1 MTWYD
6 WLILILPV
14 CFVMYMGFYTRRYVR
29 GVSDFLSAGRLCGR
43 YVISMGDVAN
53 SLSIIGLVGYIE
65 MRYKTGFSVGFWS
78 SIIAPLWIVLGL
90 TGYISYRFRET
101 RAMSLGQFLEMRY
114 SRRFR
119 IAAAGLRSLAEM
131 LANMIMPAIAARF
144 FIQMLDLPQT
154 YHVLGIE
161 LSTYVSL
168 MVLFLTLAIS
178 LICFG
183 GTLAL
188 IITDTIQGMILYPA
202 LACFVV
208 FLFWKFSVGGEIMPV
223 MADRVA
229 GESFINPYDISKL
242 RDFNLFTVVIVAVYG
257 TVMNRANWIGAG
269 YSSAAK
275 SPQEQKMAGLLGTWR
290 NAIINVFY
298 VLIAAALIA
307 FLNHRN
313 FASEANAV
321 RKDLATRVANDV
333 FKNDAHSREVVKAAV
348 ETVPP
353 QIHEIGVDPPLSQAD
368 NLDTAFLDVIHAALK
383 DDARVRKTAELDAA
397 GVTGEDREKALIDA
411 EGKANDAFQQCRTLY
426 NQQNLSV
433 TMRALL
439 PPGLFGLFAL
449 LLFLA
454 MLSTD
459 DTRIYS
465 AALTI
470 AQDVV
475 LPLKKKP
482 FTPRGHL
489 WMIRIVSI
497 GIGVFFLAGSY
508 WMKQMDYYNMF
519 VVLVCAMWEGGAG
532 AIMTFGLYTRV
543 GTTAGAWT
551 ALVTSVSLSISYVF
565 VQLKWAETVYPAI
578 AKAGLVESFD
588 RALRWLSSPFEPY
601 IHWEMDAVKCPV
613 NAIEFNFFLSVLCAL
628 LYLGISKLTC
638 KKPFNMER
646 MLHRG
651 KYAIE
656 GGAVRQMEGAAA
668 QQMEGGVARQM
679 EGAAAQQMEGGA
691 ARQMEGAAAQQMK
704 NDSSFPPKADPSFV
718 GKADTRHFRQRRTLH
733 LSAKP
738 TPVIPPTAA
747 RHSDEGGPSFRRFAS
762 RIVGITPEYTRGD
775 KAIAWGVFLWSFVYG
790 FCLAFVGVVIW
801 NVIHPWPIRWW
812 CWYFII
818 QFFIVPC
825 AMACVTTVWFGV
837 GGFIGLRQLF
847 RDLAARKETNDL
859 DDGRVEG
866 HVSLADKQALE
877 AVDHEADDRKEE

>member
-78 SIIAPLWIVLGL
+78 SVLAPLWIVLGL
-90 TGYISYRFRET
+90 TGYIAYRFRET

-119 IAAAGLRSLAEM
+119 IVAAGLRSLAEM

-154 YHVLGIE
+154 YHVLGLE

-168 MVLFLTLAIS
+168 MILFLTLAIS

-188 IITDTIQGMILYPA
+188 VITDTIQGMILYPA
-202 LACFVV
+202 IACFVV

-229 GESFINPYDISKL
+229 GESFINPYDIDNL
-242 RDFNLFTVVIVAVYG
+242 RDFNLFTVVIVAVYA

-275 SPQEQKMAGLLGTWR
+275 SPQEQKMAGLLGNWR

-307 FLNHRN
+307 FLNHKD
-313 FASEANAV
+313 FASEANDV
-321 RKDLATRVANDV
+321 RKDLAVRVADAV
-333 FKNDAHSREVVKAAV
+333 FKNTSDDPSNADPHLREVVKSAV
-348 ETVPP
+348 ADVPA
-353 QIHEIGVDPPLSQAD
+353 QVHEIGVDPPLSQD
-368 NLDTAFLDVIHAALK
+368 RNLDTAFLDVIHGALK
-383 DDARVRKTAELDAA
+383 DDARERKTAELDAA
-397 GVTGEDREKALIDA
+397 GVVGEAREKALIDA

-426 NQQNLSV
+426 YQQNLSV

-465 AALTI
+465 AALTL

-497 GIGVFFLAGSY
+497 CIGVFFLAGSY

-551 ALVTSVSLSISYVF
+551 ALVTSVSLSVSYVF

-601 IHWEMDAVKCPV
+601 IHWQMDAVKCPV
-613 NAIEFNFFLSVLCAL
+613 NAIEFNFFLSVLCVI
-628 LYLGISKLTC
+628 LYLGVSRLTC
-638 KKPFNMER
+638 RKPFNLDR

-651 KYAIE
+651 KYGLGEKREIK
-656 GGAVRQMEGAAA
+656 Q
-668 QQMEGGVARQM
+668 
-679 EGAAAQQMEGGA
+679 
-691 ARQMEGAAAQQMK
+691 K
-704 NDSSFPPKADPSFV
+704 W
-718 GKADTRHFRQRRTLH
+718 TLRTVFSNL
-733 LSAKP
+733 
-738 TPVIPPTAA
+738 I
-747 RHSDEGGPSFRRFAS
+747 
-762 RIVGITPEYTRGD
+762 GITPEYTRGD
-775 KAIAWGVFLWSFVYG
+775 KAIAWGVFLYSFVYG
-790 FCLAFVGVVIW
+790 FGLAFAGVVVW
-801 NVIHPWPIRWW
+801 NVIHPWPIEWW
-812 CWYFII
+812 CWYFVI
-818 QFFIVPC
+818 QFFVIPC
-825 AMACVTTVWFGV
+825 ILACFTTVWFGV
-837 GGFIGLRQLF
+837 GGFFGLRQLF
-847 RDLAARKETNDL
+847 RDLAARKDTNDL

-866 HVSLADKQALE
+866 NMSLADKAALE
-877 AVDHEADDRKEE
+877 KVDEKPDPSSGEPG

>member
-78 SIIAPLWIVLGL
+78 SVLAPLWIVLGL
-90 TGYISYRFRET
+90 TGYIAYRFRET

-119 IAAAGLRSLAEM
+119 IVAAGLRSLAEM

-154 YHVLGIE
+154 YHVLGLE

-168 MVLFLTLAIS
+168 MILFLTLAIS

-188 IITDTIQGMILYPA
+188 VITDTIQGMILYPA
-202 LACFVV
+202 IACFVV

-275 SPQEQKMAGLLGTWR
+275 SPQEQKMAGLLGNWR

-307 FLNHRN
+307 FLNHKN
-313 FASEANAV
+313 FASEANDV
-321 RKDLATRVANDV
+321 RKDLAVRVADAV
-333 FKNDAHSREVVKAAV
+333 FKNTSDDPSNADPHLREVVKAAV
-348 ETVPP
+348 ADVPA
-353 QIHEIGVDPPLSQAD
+353 QVHEIGVDPPLSQD
-368 NLDTAFLDVIHAALK
+368 RNLDTAFLDVIHGALK
-383 DDARVRKTAELDAA
+383 DDARDRKTAELDAA
-397 GVTGEDREKALIDA
+397 GVVGEAREKALIDA
-411 EGKANDAFQQCRTLY
+411 EGKANDAFQRCRTLY
-426 NQQNLSV
+426 YQQNLSV

-465 AALTI
+465 AALTL

-475 LPLKKKP
+475 LPLRKKP

-497 GIGVFFLAGSY
+497 CIGVFFLAGSY

-532 AIMTFGLYTRV
+532 AVMTFGLYTRV

-551 ALVTSVSLSISYVF
+551 ALVTSVSLSVSYVF

-601 IHWEMDAVKCPV
+601 IHWQMDAVKCPV
-613 NAIEFNFFLSVLCAL
+613 NAIEFNFFLSVLCVI
-628 LYLGISKLTC
+628 LYLGVSRLTC
-638 KKPFNMER
+638 RKPFNLDR

-651 KYAIE
+651 KYGLGEKREIK
-656 GGAVRQMEGAAA
+656 Q
-668 QQMEGGVARQM
+668 
-679 EGAAAQQMEGGA
+679 
-691 ARQMEGAAAQQMK
+691 K
-704 NDSSFPPKADPSFV
+704 W
-718 GKADTRHFRQRRTLH
+718 TLRTVFSNL
-733 LSAKP
+733 
-738 TPVIPPTAA
+738 I
-747 RHSDEGGPSFRRFAS
+747 
-762 RIVGITPEYTRGD
+762 GITPEYTRGD
-775 KAIAWGVFLWSFVYG
+775 KAIAWGVFLYSFVYG
-790 FCLAFVGVVIW
+790 FVLAFVGVVVW
-801 NVIHPWPIRWW
+801 NVIHPWPVKWW
-812 CWYFII
+812 CWYFVI
-818 QFFIVPC
+818 QFFVIPC
-825 AMACVTTVWFGV
+825 ILACFTTVWFGV
-837 GGFIGLRQLF
+837 GGFFGLRQLF
-847 RDLAARKETNDL
+847 RDLAARKDTNDL

-866 HVSLADKQALE
+866 NMSLADKAELE
-877 AVDHEADDRKEE
+877 KVDEDSPAPPSPSAEPD

>member
-78 SIIAPLWIVLGL
+78 SVLAPLWIVLGL
-90 TGYISYRFRET
+90 TGYIAYRFRET

-119 IAAAGLRSLAEM
+119 IVAAGLRSLAEM

-188 IITDTIQGMILYPA
+188 VITDTIQGMILYPA
-202 LACFVV
+202 IACFVV

-275 SPQEQKMAGLLGTWR
+275 SPQEQKMAGLLGNWR

-307 FLNHRN
+307 FLNHKN
-313 FASEANAV
+313 FAPEANAV
-321 RKDLATRVANDV
+321 RKDLAVRVADAV
-333 FKNDAHSREVVKAAV
+333 FKNTSDDPSNADPHLREVVKAAV
-348 ETVPP
+348 ADVPA
-353 QIHEIGVDPPLSQAD
+353 QVHEIGVDPPLSQD
-368 NLDTAFLDVIHAALK
+368 RNLDTAFLDVIHGALK
-383 DDARVRKTAELDAA
+383 DDARDRKTAELDAA
-397 GVTGEDREKALIDA
+397 GVVGEAREKALIDA
-411 EGKANDAFQQCRTLY
+411 EGKANDAFQRCRTLY
-426 NQQNLSV
+426 YQQNLSV

-465 AALTI
+465 AALTL

-475 LPLKKKP
+475 LPLRKKP

-497 GIGVFFLAGSY
+497 CIGVFFLAGSY

-532 AIMTFGLYTRV
+532 AVMTFGLYTRV

-551 ALVTSVSLSISYVF
+551 ALVTSVSLSVSYVF

-601 IHWEMDAVKCPV
+601 IHWQMDAVKCPV
-613 NAIEFNFFLSVLCAL
+613 NAIEFNFFLSVLCVI
-628 LYLGISKLTC
+628 LYLGVSRLTC
-638 KKPFNMER
+638 RKPFNLDR

-651 KYAIE
+651 KYGLGEKREIK
-656 GGAVRQMEGAAA
+656 Q
-668 QQMEGGVARQM
+668 
-679 EGAAAQQMEGGA
+679 
-691 ARQMEGAAAQQMK
+691 K
-704 NDSSFPPKADPSFV
+704 W
-718 GKADTRHFRQRRTLH
+718 TLRTVFSNL
-733 LSAKP
+733 
-738 TPVIPPTAA
+738 I
-747 RHSDEGGPSFRRFAS
+747 
-762 RIVGITPEYTRGD
+762 GITPEYTRGD
-775 KAIAWGVFLWSFVYG
+775 KAIAWGVFLYSFVYG
-790 FCLAFVGVVIW
+790 FVLAFAGVVVW
-801 NVIHPWPIRWW
+801 NVIHPWPVEWW
-812 CWYFII
+812 CWYFVI
-818 QFFIVPC
+818 QFFVIPC
-825 AMACVTTVWFGV
+825 ILACFTTVWFGV
-837 GGFIGLRQLF
+837 GGFFGLRQLF
-847 RDLAARKETNDL
+847 RDLAARKDTNDL

-866 HVSLADKQALE
+866 NMSLADKAELE
-877 AVDHEADDRKEE
+877 KVDENEEEKAGDPD

>member
-78 SIIAPLWIVLGL
+78 SVLAPLWIVLGL
-90 TGYISYRFRET
+90 TGYIAYRFRET

-119 IAAAGLRSLAEM
+119 IVAAGLRSLAEM

-154 YHVLGIE
+154 YHVLGLE

-168 MVLFLTLAIS
+168 MILFLTLAIS

-188 IITDTIQGMILYPA
+188 VITDTIQGMILYPA
-202 LACFVV
+202 IACFVV

-242 RDFNLFTVVIVAVYG
+242 RDFNLFTVVIVAVYA

-275 SPQEQKMAGLLGTWR
+275 SPQEQKMAGLLGNWR

-307 FLNHRN
+307 FLNHKH

-321 RKDLATRVANDV
+321 RKDLAVRVADAV
-333 FKNDAHSREVVKAAV
+333 FKNTADDPSNADPHLREVVKAAV
-348 ETVPP
+348 ADVPA
-353 QIHEIGVDPPLSQAD
+353 QVHEIGVDPPLSQD
-368 NLDTAFLDVIHAALK
+368 RNLDTAFLDVIHGALK
-383 DDARVRKTAELDAA
+383 DDARERKTAELDAA
-397 GVTGEDREKALIDA
+397 GVVGEAREKALIDA

-426 NQQNLSV
+426 YQQNLSV

-465 AALTI
+465 AALTL

-497 GIGVFFLAGSY
+497 CIGVFFLAGSY

-551 ALVTSVSLSISYVF
+551 ALVTSVSLSVSYVF

-601 IHWEMDAVKCPV
+601 IHWQMDAVKCPV
-613 NAIEFNFFLSVLCAL
+613 NAIEFNFFLSVLCVI
-628 LYLGISKLTC
+628 LYLGVSRLTC
-638 KKPFNMER
+638 RKPFNLDR

-651 KYAIE
+651 KYGLGEKREIK
-656 GGAVRQMEGAAA
+656 Q
-668 QQMEGGVARQM
+668 
-679 EGAAAQQMEGGA
+679 
-691 ARQMEGAAAQQMK
+691 K
-704 NDSSFPPKADPSFV
+704 W
-718 GKADTRHFRQRRTLH
+718 TLRTVFSNL
-733 LSAKP
+733 
-738 TPVIPPTAA
+738 I
-747 RHSDEGGPSFRRFAS
+747 
-762 RIVGITPEYTRGD
+762 GITPEYTRGD
-775 KAIAWGVFLWSFVYG
+775 KAIAWGVFLYSFVYG
-790 FCLAFVGVVIW
+790 FVLAFAGVVVW
-801 NVIHPWPIRWW
+801 NVIHPWPVKWW
-812 CWYFII
+812 CWYFVI
-818 QFFIVPC
+818 QFFVIPC
-825 AMACVTTVWFGV
+825 ILACFTTVWFGV
-837 GGFIGLRQLF
+837 GGFFGLRQLF
-847 RDLAARKETNDL
+847 RDLAARKDTNDL

-866 HVSLADKQALE
+866 NMSLADKAELE
-877 AVDHEADDRKEE
+877 KVDEDSPPPPSPSAEPD

>member
-78 SIIAPLWIVLGL
+78 SVLAPLWIVLGL
-90 TGYISYRFRET
+90 TGYIAYRFRET

-119 IAAAGLRSLAEM
+119 IVAAGLRSLAEM

-154 YHVLGIE
+154 YHVLGLE

-188 IITDTIQGMILYPA
+188 VITDTIQGMILYPA
-202 LACFVV
+202 IACFVV
-208 FLFWKFSVGGEIMPV
+208 FLFWKFSVGGV
-223 MADRVA
+223 FLQKMADRVA
-229 GESFINPYDISKL
+229 GESFINPYDIGNL

-275 SPQEQKMAGLLGTWR
+275 SPQEQKMAGLLGNWR

-307 FLNHRN
+307 FLNHKH

-321 RKDLATRVANDV
+321 RKDLAVRVADAV
-333 FKNDAHSREVVKAAV
+333 FKNTSDDPSNADPHLREVVKAAV
-348 ETVPP
+348 ADVPA
-353 QIHEIGVDPPLSQAD
+353 QVHEIGVDPPLSQD
-368 NLDTAFLDVIHAALK
+368 RNLDTAFLDVIHGALK
-383 DDARVRKTAELDAA
+383 DDARDRKTAELDAA
-397 GVTGEDREKALIDA
+397 GVVGEAREKALIDA
-411 EGKANDAFQQCRTLY
+411 EGKANDAFQRCRTLY
-426 NQQNLSV
+426 YQQNLSV

-465 AALTI
+465 AALTL

-475 LPLKKKP
+475 LPLRKKP

-497 GIGVFFLAGSY
+497 CIGVFFLAGSY

-551 ALVTSVSLSISYVF
+551 ALVTSVSLSVSYVF

-601 IHWEMDAVKCPV
+601 IHWQMDAVKCPV
-613 NAIEFNFFLSVLCAL
+613 NAIEFNFFLSVLCVI
-628 LYLGISKLTC
+628 LYLGVSRLTC
-638 KKPFNMER
+638 RKPFNLDR

-651 KYAIE
+651 KYGLGEKREIK
-656 GGAVRQMEGAAA
+656 Q
-668 QQMEGGVARQM
+668 
-679 EGAAAQQMEGGA
+679 
-691 ARQMEGAAAQQMK
+691 K
-704 NDSSFPPKADPSFV
+704 W
-718 GKADTRHFRQRRTLH
+718 TLRTVFSNL
-733 LSAKP
+733 
-738 TPVIPPTAA
+738 I
-747 RHSDEGGPSFRRFAS
+747 
-762 RIVGITPEYTRGD
+762 GITPEYTRGD
-775 KAIAWGVFLWSFVYG
+775 KAIAWGVFLYSFVYG
-790 FCLAFVGVVIW
+790 FVLAFAGVVVW
-801 NVIHPWPIRWW
+801 NVIHPWPVKWW
-812 CWYFII
+812 CWYFVI
-818 QFFIVPC
+818 QFFVIPC
-825 AMACVTTVWFGV
+825 ILACFTTVWFGV
-837 GGFIGLRQLF
+837 GGFFGLRQLF
-847 RDLAARKETNDL
+847 RDLAARKDTNDL

-866 HVSLADKQALE
+866 NMSLADKAELE
-877 AVDHEADDRKEE
+877 KVDENEEEKAGDPD

>member
-78 SIIAPLWIVLGL
+78 SVLAPLWIVLGL
-90 TGYISYRFRET
+90 TGYIAYRFRET

-119 IAAAGLRSLAEM
+119 IVAAGLRSLAEM

-154 YHVLGIE
+154 YHVLSLE

-168 MVLFLTLAIS
+168 MILFLTLAIS

-188 IITDTIQGMILYPA
+188 VITDTIQGMILYPA
-202 LACFVV
+202 IACFVV

-275 SPQEQKMAGLLGTWR
+275 SPQEQKMAGLLGNWR

-307 FLNHRN
+307 FLNHKD
-313 FASEANAV
+313 FASEANDV
-321 RKDLATRVANDV
+321 RKDLAVRVADAV
-333 FKNDAHSREVVKAAV
+333 FKNTSDDPSNADPHLREVVKAAV
-348 ETVPP
+348 ADIPAQV
-353 QIHEIGVDPPLSQAD
+353 HEIGVDPPLSQD
-368 NLDTAFLDVIHAALK
+368 RNLDTAFLDVIHGALK
-383 DDARVRKTAELDAA
+383 DDARDRKTAELDAA
-397 GVTGEDREKALIDA
+397 GVVGEAREKALIDA
-411 EGKANDAFQQCRTLY
+411 EGKANDAFQRCRTLY
-426 NQQNLSV
+426 YQQNLSV

-465 AALTI
+465 AALTL

-497 GIGVFFLAGSY
+497 CIGVFFLAGSY

-551 ALVTSVSLSISYVF
+551 ALVTSVSLSVSYVF

-601 IHWEMDAVKCPV
+601 IHWQMDAVKCPV
-613 NAIEFNFFLSVLCAL
+613 NAIEFNFFLSVLCVI
-628 LYLGISKLTC
+628 LYLGVSRLTC
-638 KKPFNMER
+638 RKPFNLDR

-651 KYAIE
+651 KYGLGEKREIK
-656 GGAVRQMEGAAA
+656 Q
-668 QQMEGGVARQM
+668 
-679 EGAAAQQMEGGA
+679 
-691 ARQMEGAAAQQMK
+691 K
-704 NDSSFPPKADPSFV
+704 W
-718 GKADTRHFRQRRTLH
+718 TLRTVFSNL
-733 LSAKP
+733 
-738 TPVIPPTAA
+738 I
-747 RHSDEGGPSFRRFAS
+747 
-762 RIVGITPEYTRGD
+762 GITPEYTRGD
-775 KAIAWGVFLWSFVYG
+775 KAIAWGVFLYSFVYG
-790 FCLAFVGVVIW
+790 FVLAFVGVVVW
-801 NVIHPWPIRWW
+801 NVIHPWPVKWW
-812 CWYFII
+812 CWYFVI
-818 QFFIVPC
+818 QFFVIPC
-825 AMACVTTVWFGV
+825 ILACFTTVWFGV
-837 GGFIGLRQLF
+837 GGFFGLRQLF
-847 RDLAARKETNDL
+847 RDLAARKDTNDL

-866 HVSLADKQALE
+866 NMSLADKAELE
-877 AVDHEADDRKEE
+877 KVDEDSPPPPSPSAEPD

>member
-78 SIIAPLWIVLGL
+78 SVLAPLWIVLGL
-90 TGYISYRFRET
+90 TGYIAYRFRET

-119 IAAAGLRSLAEM
+119 IVAAGLRSLAEM

-154 YHVLGIE
+154 YHVLGLE

-168 MVLFLTLAIS
+168 MILFLTLAIS

-188 IITDTIQGMILYPA
+188 VITDTIQGMILYPA
-202 LACFVV
+202 IACFVV

-242 RDFNLFTVVIVAVYG
+242 RDFNLFTVVIVAVYA

-275 SPQEQKMAGLLGTWR
+275 SPQEQKMAGLLGNWR

-307 FLNHRN
+307 FLNHKN
-313 FASEANAV
+313 FASEANDV
-321 RKDLATRVANDV
+321 RKDLAVRVADAV
-333 FKNDAHSREVVKAAV
+333 FKNTSDDPSNADPHLREVVKAAV
-348 ETVPP
+348 ADVPA
-353 QIHEIGVDPPLSQAD
+353 QVHEIGVDPPLSQD
-368 NLDTAFLDVIHAALK
+368 RNLDTAFLDVIHGALK
-383 DDARVRKTAELDAA
+383 DDARERKTAELDAA
-397 GVTGEDREKALIDA
+397 GVVGEAREKALIDA
-411 EGKANDAFQQCRTLY
+411 EGKANDAFQRCRTLY
-426 NQQNLSV
+426 YQQNLSV

-465 AALTI
+465 AALTL

-497 GIGVFFLAGSY
+497 CIGVFFLAGSY

-551 ALVTSVSLSISYVF
+551 ALVTSVSLSVSYVF

-601 IHWEMDAVKCPV
+601 IHWQMDAVKCPV
-613 NAIEFNFFLSVLCAL
+613 NAIEFNFFLSVLCVI
-628 LYLGISKLTC
+628 LYLGVSRLTC
-638 KKPFNMER
+638 RKPFNLDR

-651 KYAIE
+651 KYGLGEKREIK
-656 GGAVRQMEGAAA
+656 Q
-668 QQMEGGVARQM
+668 
-679 EGAAAQQMEGGA
+679 
-691 ARQMEGAAAQQMK
+691 K
-704 NDSSFPPKADPSFV
+704 W
-718 GKADTRHFRQRRTLH
+718 TLRTVFSNL
-733 LSAKP
+733 
-738 TPVIPPTAA
+738 I
-747 RHSDEGGPSFRRFAS
+747 
-762 RIVGITPEYTRGD
+762 GITPEYTRGD
-775 KAIAWGVFLWSFVYG
+775 KAIAWGVFLYSFVYG
-790 FCLAFVGVVIW
+790 FVLAFAGVVVW
-801 NVIHPWPIRWW
+801 NVIHPWPVEWW
-812 CWYFII
+812 CWYFVI
-818 QFFIVPC
+818 QFFVIPC
-825 AMACVTTVWFGV
+825 ILACFTTVWFGV
-837 GGFIGLRQLF
+837 GGFFGLRQLF
-847 RDLAARKETNDL
+847 RDLAARKDTNDL

-866 HVSLADKQALE
+866 NMSLADKAELE
-877 AVDHEADDRKEE
+877 KVDEDSPAPPSPSAEPD

>member
-78 SIIAPLWIVLGL
+78 SVLAPLWIVLGL
-90 TGYISYRFRET
+90 TGYIAYRFRET

-119 IAAAGLRSLAEM
+119 IVAAGLRSLAEM

-154 YHVLGIE
+154 YHVLGLE

-168 MVLFLTLAIS
+168 MILFLTLAIS

-188 IITDTIQGMILYPA
+188 VITDTIQGMILYPA
-202 LACFVV
+202 IACFVV

-275 SPQEQKMAGLLGTWR
+275 SPQEQKMAGLLGNWR

-307 FLNHRN
+307 FLNHKN
-313 FASEANAV
+313 FASEANDV
-321 RKDLATRVANDV
+321 RKDLAVRVADAV
-333 FKNDAHSREVVKAAV
+333 FKNTSDDPSNADPHLREVVKAAV
-348 ETVPP
+348 ADVPA
-353 QIHEIGVDPPLSQAD
+353 QVHEIGVDPPLSQD
-368 NLDTAFLDVIHAALK
+368 RNLDTAFLDVIHGALK
-383 DDARVRKTAELDAA
+383 DDARERKTAELDAA
-397 GVTGEDREKALIDA
+397 GVVGEAREKALIDA
-411 EGKANDAFQQCRTLY
+411 EGKANDAFQRCRTLY
-426 NQQNLSV
+426 YQQNLSV

-465 AALTI
+465 AALTL

-497 GIGVFFLAGSY
+497 CIGVFFLAGSY

-551 ALVTSVSLSISYVF
+551 ALVTSVSLSVSYVF

-601 IHWEMDAVKCPV
+601 IHWQMDAVKCPV
-613 NAIEFNFFLSVLCAL
+613 NAIEFNFFLSVLCVI
-628 LYLGISKLTC
+628 LYLGVSRLTC
-638 KKPFNMER
+638 RKPFNLDR

-651 KYAIE
+651 KYGLGEKREIK
-656 GGAVRQMEGAAA
+656 Q
-668 QQMEGGVARQM
+668 
-679 EGAAAQQMEGGA
+679 
-691 ARQMEGAAAQQMK
+691 K
-704 NDSSFPPKADPSFV
+704 W
-718 GKADTRHFRQRRTLH
+718 TLRTVFSNL
-733 LSAKP
+733 
-738 TPVIPPTAA
+738 I
-747 RHSDEGGPSFRRFAS
+747 
-762 RIVGITPEYTRGD
+762 GITPEYTRGD
-775 KAIAWGVFLWSFVYG
+775 KAIAWGVFLYSFVYG
-790 FCLAFVGVVIW
+790 FVLAFVGVVVW
-801 NVIHPWPIRWW
+801 NVIHPWPVKWW
-812 CWYFII
+812 CWYFVI
-818 QFFIVPC
+818 QFFVIPC
-825 AMACVTTVWFGV
+825 ILACFTTVWFGV
-837 GGFIGLRQLF
+837 GGFFGLRQLF
-847 RDLAARKETNDL
+847 RDLAARKDTNDL

-866 HVSLADKQALE
+866 NMSLADKAELE
-877 AVDHEADDRKEE
+877 KVDEDSPAPPSPSAEPD

>member
-78 SIIAPLWIVLGL
+78 SVLAPLWIVLGL
-90 TGYISYRFRET
+90 TGYIAYRFRET

-119 IAAAGLRSLAEM
+119 IVAAGLRSLAEM

-154 YHVLGIE
+154 YHVLGLE

-168 MVLFLTLAIS
+168 MILFLTLAIS

-188 IITDTIQGMILYPA
+188 VITDTIQGMILYPA
-202 LACFVV
+202 IACFVV

-275 SPQEQKMAGLLGTWR
+275 SPQEQKMAGLLGNWR

-307 FLNHRN
+307 FLNHKH
-313 FASEANAV
+313 FAPEANAV
-321 RKDLATRVANDV
+321 RKDLAVRVADAV
-333 FKNDAHSREVVKAAV
+333 FKNTSDDPSNADPHLREVVKAAV
-348 ETVPP
+348 ADVPA
-353 QIHEIGVDPPLSQAD
+353 QVHEIGVDPPLSQD
-368 NLDTAFLDVIHAALK
+368 RNLDTAFLDVIHGALK
-383 DDARVRKTAELDAA
+383 DDARDRKTAELDAA
-397 GVTGEDREKALIDA
+397 GVVGEAREKALIDA
-411 EGKANDAFQQCRTLY
+411 EGKANDAFQRCRTLY
-426 NQQNLSV
+426 YQQNLSV

-465 AALTI
+465 AALTL

-475 LPLKKKP
+475 LPLRKKP

-497 GIGVFFLAGSY
+497 CIGVFFLAGSY

-551 ALVTSVSLSISYVF
+551 ALVTSVSLSVSYVF

-601 IHWEMDAVKCPV
+601 IHWQMDAVKCPV
-613 NAIEFNFFLSVLCAL
+613 NAIEFNFFLSVLCVI
-628 LYLGISKLTC
+628 LYLGVSRLTC
-638 KKPFNMER
+638 RKPFNLDR

-651 KYAIE
+651 KYGLGEKREIK
-656 GGAVRQMEGAAA
+656 Q
-668 QQMEGGVARQM
+668 
-679 EGAAAQQMEGGA
+679 
-691 ARQMEGAAAQQMK
+691 K
-704 NDSSFPPKADPSFV
+704 W
-718 GKADTRHFRQRRTLH
+718 TLRTVFSNL
-733 LSAKP
+733 
-738 TPVIPPTAA
+738 I
-747 RHSDEGGPSFRRFAS
+747 
-762 RIVGITPEYTRGD
+762 GITPEYTRGD
-775 KAIAWGVFLWSFVYG
+775 KAIAWGVFLYSFVYG
-790 FCLAFVGVVIW
+790 FVLAFAGVVVW
-801 NVIHPWPIRWW
+801 NVIHPWPVKWW
-812 CWYFII
+812 CWYFVI
-818 QFFIVPC
+818 QFFVIPC
-825 AMACVTTVWFGV
+825 ILACFTTVWFGV
-837 GGFIGLRQLF
+837 GGFFGLRQLF
-847 RDLAARKETNDL
+847 RDLAARKDTNDL

-866 HVSLADKQALE
+866 NMSLADKAELE
-877 AVDHEADDRKEE
+877 KVDENEEEKAGDPD

>member
-78 SIIAPLWIVLGL
+78 SVLAPLWIVLGL
-90 TGYISYRFRET
+90 TGYIAYRFRET

-119 IAAAGLRSLAEM
+119 IVAAGLRSLAEM

-154 YHVLGIE
+154 YHVLGLE

-168 MVLFLTLAIS
+168 MILFLTLAIS

-188 IITDTIQGMILYPA
+188 VITDTIQGMILYPA

-275 SPQEQKMAGLLGTWR
+275 SPQEQKMAGLLGNWR

-307 FLNHRN
+307 FLNHKD
-313 FASEANAV
+313 FAPEANAV
-321 RKDLATRVANDV
+321 RKDLAVRVADAV
-333 FKNDAHSREVVKAAV
+333 FKNTSDDPSNADPHLREVVKAAV
-348 ETVPP
+348 ADVPA
-353 QIHEIGVDPPLSQAD
+353 QVHEIGVDPPLSQD
-368 NLDTAFLDVIHAALK
+368 RNLDTAFLDVIHGALK
-383 DDARVRKTAELDAA
+383 DDARGRKTAELDAA
-397 GVTGEDREKALIDA
+397 GVVGEAREKALIDA
-411 EGKANDAFQQCRTLY
+411 EGKANDAFQRCRTLY
-426 NQQNLSV
+426 YQQNLSV

-465 AALTI
+465 AALTL

-475 LPLKKKP
+475 LPLRKKP

-497 GIGVFFLAGSY
+497 CIGVFFLAGSY

-551 ALVTSVSLSISYVF
+551 ALVTSVSLSVSYVF

-601 IHWEMDAVKCPV
+601 IHWQMDAVKCPV
-613 NAIEFNFFLSVLCAL
+613 NAIEFNFFLSVLCVI
-628 LYLGISKLTC
+628 LYLGVSRLTC
-638 KKPFNMER
+638 RKPFNLDR

-651 KYAIE
+651 KYGLGEKREIK
-656 GGAVRQMEGAAA
+656 Q
-668 QQMEGGVARQM
+668 
-679 EGAAAQQMEGGA
+679 
-691 ARQMEGAAAQQMK
+691 K
-704 NDSSFPPKADPSFV
+704 W
-718 GKADTRHFRQRRTLH
+718 TLRTVFSNL
-733 LSAKP
+733 
-738 TPVIPPTAA
+738 I
-747 RHSDEGGPSFRRFAS
+747 
-762 RIVGITPEYTRGD
+762 GITPEYTRGD
-775 KAIAWGVFLWSFVYG
+775 KAIAWGVFLYSFVYG
-790 FCLAFVGVVIW
+790 FVLAFAGVVVW
-801 NVIHPWPIRWW
+801 NVIHPWPVKWW
-812 CWYFII
+812 CWYFVI
-818 QFFIVPC
+818 QFFVIPC
-825 AMACVTTVWFGV
+825 ILACFTTVWFGV
-837 GGFIGLRQLF
+837 GGFFGLRQLF
-847 RDLAARKETNDL
+847 RDLAARKDTNDL

-866 HVSLADKQALE
+866 NMSLADKAELE
-877 AVDHEADDRKEE
+877 KVDEDSPPPPSPSAEPD

>member
-78 SIIAPLWIVLGL
+78 SVLAPLWIVLGL
-90 TGYISYRFRET
+90 TGYVAYRFRET

-119 IAAAGLRSLAEM
+119 IVAAGLRSLAEM

-154 YHVLGIE
+154 YHVLGLE

-188 IITDTIQGMILYPA
+188 VITDTIQGMILYPA
-202 LACFVV
+202 IACFVV

-275 SPQEQKMAGLLGTWR
+275 SPQEQKMAGLLGNWR

-307 FLNHRN
+307 FLNHKN

-321 RKDLATRVANDV
+321 RKDLAVRVADAV
-333 FKNDAHSREVVKAAV
+333 FKNTSDDPSNTDPHLREVVKAAV
-348 ETVPP
+348 ADVPA
-353 QIHEIGVDPPLSQAD
+353 QVHEIGVDPPLSQD
-368 NLDTAFLDVIHAALK
+368 RNLDTAFLDVIHGALK
-383 DDARVRKTAELDAA
+383 DDARDRKTAELDAA
-397 GVTGEDREKALIDA
+397 GVVGEAREKALIDA
-411 EGKANDAFQQCRTLY
+411 EGKANDAFQRCRTLY
-426 NQQNLSV
+426 YQQNLSV

-465 AALTI
+465 AALTL

-475 LPLKKKP
+475 LPLRKKP

-497 GIGVFFLAGSY
+497 CIGVFFLAGSY

-551 ALVTSVSLSISYVF
+551 ALVTSVSLSVSYVF

-601 IHWEMDAVKCPV
+601 IHWQMDAVKCPV
-613 NAIEFNFFLSVLCAL
+613 NAIEFNFFLSVLCVI
-628 LYLGISKLTC
+628 LYLGVSRLTC
-638 KKPFNMER
+638 RKPFNLDR

-651 KYAIE
+651 KYGLGEKREIK
-656 GGAVRQMEGAAA
+656 Q
-668 QQMEGGVARQM
+668 
-679 EGAAAQQMEGGA
+679 
-691 ARQMEGAAAQQMK
+691 K
-704 NDSSFPPKADPSFV
+704 W
-718 GKADTRHFRQRRTLH
+718 TLRTVFSNL
-733 LSAKP
+733 
-738 TPVIPPTAA
+738 I
-747 RHSDEGGPSFRRFAS
+747 
-762 RIVGITPEYTRGD
+762 GITPEYTRGD
-775 KAIAWGVFLWSFVYG
+775 KAIAWGVFLYSFVYG
-790 FCLAFVGVVIW
+790 FVLAFAGVVVW
-801 NVIHPWPIRWW
+801 NVIHPWPVEWW
-812 CWYFII
+812 CWYFVI
-818 QFFIVPC
+818 QFFVIPC
-825 AMACVTTVWFGV
+825 ILACFTTVWFGV
-837 GGFIGLRQLF
+837 GGFFGLRQLF
-847 RDLAARKETNDL
+847 RDLAARKDTNDL

-866 HVSLADKQALE
+866 NMSLADKAELE
-877 AVDHEADDRKEE
+877 KVDENEEEKAGDPD

>member
-78 SIIAPLWIVLGL
+78 SVLAPLWIVLGL
-90 TGYISYRFRET
+90 TGYIAYRFRET

-119 IAAAGLRSLAEM
+119 IVAAGLRSLAEM

-188 IITDTIQGMILYPA
+188 VITDTIQGMILYPA
-202 LACFVV
+202 IACFVV

-242 RDFNLFTVVIVAVYG
+242 RDFNLFTVVIVAVYA

-269 YSSAAK
+269 YSTAAK
-275 SPQEQKMAGLLGTWR
+275 SAQEQKMAGLLGTWR

-307 FLNHRN
+307 FLNHKH
-313 FASEANAV
+313 FAPEANAV
-321 RKDLATRVANDV
+321 RKDLAVRVADAV
-333 FKNDAHSREVVKAAV
+333 FKNTSDDPSNTDPHSREVVKAAV
-348 ETVPP
+348 ASVPP
-353 QIHEIGVDPPLSQAD
+353 QVHEIGADPPLSQDA
-368 NLDTAFLDVIHAALK
+368 NLDTAFLDVIHGALK
-383 DDARVRKTAELDAA
+383 DDARERKTAELDAA
-397 GVTGEDREKALIDA
+397 GVVGEAREKALIDA

-426 NQQNLSV
+426 YQQNLSV

-465 AALTI
+465 AALTL

-475 LPLKKKP
+475 LPLRKKP

-497 GIGVFFLAGSY
+497 CIGVFFLAGSY

-551 ALVTSVSLSISYVF
+551 ALVTSVSLSVSYVF

-578 AKAGLVESFD
+578 AKAGLVGSFD

-613 NAIEFNFFLSVLCAL
+613 NAIEFNFFLSVLCVI
-628 LYLGISKLTC
+628 LYLGVSRLTC
-638 KKPFNMER
+638 RKPCNLDR

-651 KYAIE
+651 KYGLGEKREIK
-656 GGAVRQMEGAAA
+656 Q
-668 QQMEGGVARQM
+668 
-679 EGAAAQQMEGGA
+679 
-691 ARQMEGAAAQQMK
+691 K
-704 NDSSFPPKADPSFV
+704 W
-718 GKADTRHFRQRRTLH
+718 TLRTVFSNL
-733 LSAKP
+733 
-738 TPVIPPTAA
+738 I
-747 RHSDEGGPSFRRFAS
+747 
-762 RIVGITPEYTRGD
+762 GITPEYTRGD
-775 KAIAWGVFLWSFVYG
+775 KAIAWGVFLYSFVYG
-790 FCLAFVGVVIW
+790 FVLAFVGVVVW
-801 NVIHPWPIRWW
+801 NVIHPWPVKWW
-812 CWYFII
+812 CWYFVI
-818 QFFIVPC
+818 QFFVIPC
-825 AMACVTTVWFGV
+825 ILACFTTVWFGV
-837 GGFIGLRQLF
+837 GGFFGLRQLF
-847 RDLAARKETNDL
+847 RDLAARKDTNDL

-866 HVSLADKQALE
+866 NMSLADKAELE
-877 AVDHEADDRKEE
+877 KVDEDSPPPPSPSAEPD

>member
-78 SIIAPLWIVLGL
+78 SVLAPLWIVLGL
-90 TGYISYRFRET
+90 TGYIAYRFRET

-119 IAAAGLRSLAEM
+119 IVAAGLRSLAEM

-154 YHVLGIE
+154 YHVLGLE

-168 MVLFLTLAIS
+168 MILFLTLAIS

-188 IITDTIQGMILYPA
+188 VITDTIQGMILYPA
-202 LACFVV
+202 IACFVV

-275 SPQEQKMAGLLGTWR
+275 SPQEQKMAGLLGNWR

-307 FLNHRN
+307 FLNHKN
-313 FASEANAV
+313 FASEANDV
-321 RKDLATRVANDV
+321 RKDLAVRVADAV
-333 FKNDAHSREVVKAAV
+333 FKNTSDDPSNADPHLREVVKAAV
-348 ETVPP
+348 ADVPA
-353 QIHEIGVDPPLSQAD
+353 QVHEIGVDPPLSQD
-368 NLDTAFLDVIHAALK
+368 RNLDTAFLDVIHGALK
-383 DDARVRKTAELDAA
+383 DDARDRKTAELDAA
-397 GVTGEDREKALIDA
+397 GVVGEAREKALIDA
-411 EGKANDAFQQCRTLY
+411 EGKANDAFQRCRTLY
-426 NQQNLSV
+426 YQQNLSV

-465 AALTI
+465 AALTL

-497 GIGVFFLAGSY
+497 CIGVFFLAGSY

-551 ALVTSVSLSISYVF
+551 ALVTSVSLSVSYVF

-601 IHWEMDAVKCPV
+601 IHWQMDAVKCPV
-613 NAIEFNFFLSVLCAL
+613 NAIEFNFFLSVLCVI
-628 LYLGISKLTC
+628 LYLGVSRLTC
-638 KKPFNMER
+638 RKPFNLDR

-651 KYAIE
+651 KYGLGEKREIK
-656 GGAVRQMEGAAA
+656 Q
-668 QQMEGGVARQM
+668 
-679 EGAAAQQMEGGA
+679 
-691 ARQMEGAAAQQMK
+691 K
-704 NDSSFPPKADPSFV
+704 W
-718 GKADTRHFRQRRTLH
+718 TLRTVFSNL
-733 LSAKP
+733 
-738 TPVIPPTAA
+738 I
-747 RHSDEGGPSFRRFAS
+747 
-762 RIVGITPEYTRGD
+762 GITPEYTRGD
-775 KAIAWGVFLWSFVYG
+775 KAIAWGVFLYSFVYG
-790 FCLAFVGVVIW
+790 FVLAFAGVVVW
-801 NVIHPWPIRWW
+801 NVIHPWPVKWW
-812 CWYFII
+812 CWYFVI
-818 QFFIVPC
+818 QFFVIPC
-825 AMACVTTVWFGV
+825 ILACFTTVWFGV
-837 GGFIGLRQLF
+837 GGFFGLRQLF
-847 RDLAARKETNDL
+847 RDLAARKDTNDL

-866 HVSLADKQALE
+866 NMSLADKAELE
-877 AVDHEADDRKEE
+877 KVDEDSPPPPSPSAEPD

>member
-78 SIIAPLWIVLGL
+78 SVLAPLWIVLGL
-90 TGYISYRFRET
+90 TGYIAYRFRET

-119 IAAAGLRSLAEM
+119 IVAAGLRSLAEM

-154 YHVLGIE
+154 YHVLGLE

-168 MVLFLTLAIS
+168 MILFLTLAIS

-188 IITDTIQGMILYPA
+188 VITDTIQGMILYPA
-202 LACFVV
+202 IACFVV

-242 RDFNLFTVVIVAVYG
+242 RDFNLFTVVIVAVYA

-275 SPQEQKMAGLLGTWR
+275 SPQEQKMAGLLGNWR

-307 FLNHRN
+307 FLNHKH
-313 FASEANAV
+313 FAPEANAV
-321 RKDLATRVANDV
+321 RKDLAVRVADAV
-333 FKNDAHSREVVKAAV
+333 FKNTADDPSNADPHLREVVKAAV
-348 ETVPP
+348 ADVPA
-353 QIHEIGVDPPLSQAD
+353 QVHEIGVDPPLSQD
-368 NLDTAFLDVIHAALK
+368 RNLDTAFLDVIHGALK
-383 DDARVRKTAELDAA
+383 DDARDRKTAELDAA
-397 GVTGEDREKALIDA
+397 GVVGEAREKALIDA

-426 NQQNLSV
+426 YQQNLSV

-465 AALTI
+465 AALTL

-475 LPLKKKP
+475 LPLRKKP

-497 GIGVFFLAGSY
+497 CIGVFFLAGSY

-551 ALVTSVSLSISYVF
+551 ALVTSVSLSVSYVF

-601 IHWEMDAVKCPV
+601 IHWQMDAVKCPV
-613 NAIEFNFFLSVLCAL
+613 NAIEFNFFLSVLCVI
-628 LYLGISKLTC
+628 LYLGVSRLTC
-638 KKPFNMER
+638 RKPFNLDR

-651 KYAIE
+651 KYGLGEKREIK
-656 GGAVRQMEGAAA
+656 Q
-668 QQMEGGVARQM
+668 
-679 EGAAAQQMEGGA
+679 
-691 ARQMEGAAAQQMK
+691 K
-704 NDSSFPPKADPSFV
+704 W
-718 GKADTRHFRQRRTLH
+718 TLRTVFSNL
-733 LSAKP
+733 
-738 TPVIPPTAA
+738 I
-747 RHSDEGGPSFRRFAS
+747 
-762 RIVGITPEYTRGD
+762 GITPEYTRGD
-775 KAIAWGVFLWSFVYG
+775 KAIAWGVFLYSFVYG
-790 FCLAFVGVVIW
+790 FVLAFAGVVVW
-801 NVIHPWPIRWW
+801 NVIHPWPVKWW
-812 CWYFII
+812 CWYFVI
-818 QFFIVPC
+818 QFFVIPC
-825 AMACVTTVWFGV
+825 ILACFTTVWFGV
-837 GGFIGLRQLF
+837 GGFFGLRQLF
-847 RDLAARKETNDL
+847 RDLAARKDTNDL

-866 HVSLADKQALE
+866 NMSLADKAELE
-877 AVDHEADDRKEE
+877 KVDEDSPAPPSPSAEPD

>member
-78 SIIAPLWIVLGL
+78 SVLAPLWIVLGL
-90 TGYISYRFRET
+90 TGYIAYRFRET

-119 IAAAGLRSLAEM
+119 IVAAGLRSLAEM

-154 YHVLGIE
+154 YHVLGLE

-188 IITDTIQGMILYPA
+188 VITDTIQGMILYPA
-202 LACFVV
+202 IACFVV

-229 GESFINPYDISKL
+229 GESFINPYDIDNL
-242 RDFNLFTVVIVAVYG
+242 RDFNLFTVVIVAVYA

-275 SPQEQKMAGLLGTWR
+275 SPQEQKMAGLLGNWR

-307 FLNHRN
+307 FLNHKD
-313 FASEANAV
+313 FASEANDV
-321 RKDLATRVANDV
+321 RKDLAVRVADAV
-333 FKNDAHSREVVKAAV
+333 FKNTSDDPSNTDPHLREVVKSAV
-348 ETVPP
+348 ADVPA
-353 QIHEIGVDPPLSQAD
+353 QVHEIGVDPPLSQD
-368 NLDTAFLDVIHAALK
+368 RNLDTAFLDVIHGALK
-383 DDARVRKTAELDAA
+383 DDARDRKTAELDAA
-397 GVTGEDREKALIDA
+397 GVVGEAREKALIDA

-426 NQQNLSV
+426 YQQNLSV

-465 AALTI
+465 AALTL

-497 GIGVFFLAGSY
+497 CIGVFFLAGSY

-551 ALVTSVSLSISYVF
+551 ALVTSVSLSVSYVF

-601 IHWEMDAVKCPV
+601 IHWQMDAVKCPV
-613 NAIEFNFFLSVLCAL
+613 NAIEFNFFLSVLCVI
-628 LYLGISKLTC
+628 LYLGVSRLTC
-638 KKPFNMER
+638 RKPFNLDR

-651 KYAIE
+651 KYGLGEKREIK
-656 GGAVRQMEGAAA
+656 Q
-668 QQMEGGVARQM
+668 
-679 EGAAAQQMEGGA
+679 
-691 ARQMEGAAAQQMK
+691 K
-704 NDSSFPPKADPSFV
+704 W
-718 GKADTRHFRQRRTLH
+718 TLRTVFSNL
-733 LSAKP
+733 
-738 TPVIPPTAA
+738 I
-747 RHSDEGGPSFRRFAS
+747 
-762 RIVGITPEYTRGD
+762 GITPEYTRGD
-775 KAIAWGVFLWSFVYG
+775 KAIAWGVFLYSFVYG
-790 FCLAFVGVVIW
+790 FVLAFAGVVVW
-801 NVIHPWPIRWW
+801 NVIHPWPVEWW
-812 CWYFII
+812 CWYFVI
-818 QFFIVPC
+818 QFFVIPC
-825 AMACVTTVWFGV
+825 ILACFTTVWFGV
-837 GGFIGLRQLF
+837 GGFFGLRQLF
-847 RDLAARKETNDL
+847 RDLAARKDTNDL

-866 HVSLADKQALE
+866 NMSLADKAALE
-877 AVDHEADDRKEE
+877 KVDEKADA

>member
-78 SIIAPLWIVLGL
+78 SVLAPLWIVLGL
-90 TGYISYRFRET
+90 TGYIAYRFRET

-188 IITDTIQGMILYPA
+188 VITDTIQGMILYPV

-229 GESFINPYDISKL
+229 GESFINPYDIGNL

-275 SPQEQKMAGLLGTWR
+275 SPQEQKMAGLLGNWR

-307 FLNHRN
+307 FLNHKD

-321 RKDLATRVANDV
+321 RKDLAVRVADAV
-333 FKNDAHSREVVKAAV
+333 FKNTSDDPSNADPHLREVVKAAV
-348 ETVPP
+348 ADVPA
-353 QIHEIGVDPPLSQAD
+353 QVHEIGVDPPLSQD
-368 NLDTAFLDVIHAALK
+368 RNLDTAFLDVIHGALK
-383 DDARVRKTAELDAA
+383 DDARDRKTAELDAA
-397 GVTGEDREKALIDA
+397 GVTGEAREKALIDA

-426 NQQNLSV
+426 YQQNLSV

-497 GIGVFFLAGSY
+497 CIGVFFLAGSY

-532 AIMTFGLYTRV
+532 AVMTFGLYTRV

-601 IHWEMDAVKCPV
+601 IHWQMDAVKCPV
-613 NAIEFNFFLSVLCAL
+613 NAIEFNFFLSVLCVI
-628 LYLGISKLTC
+628 LYLGVSRLTC
-638 KKPFNMER
+638 RKPFNLDR

-651 KYAIE
+651 KYGLGEKREIK
-656 GGAVRQMEGAAA
+656 Q
-668 QQMEGGVARQM
+668 
-679 EGAAAQQMEGGA
+679 
-691 ARQMEGAAAQQMK
+691 K
-704 NDSSFPPKADPSFV
+704 WTP
-718 GKADTRHFRQRRTLH
+718 RTV
-733 LSAKP
+733 LSNL
-738 TPVIPPTAA
+738 
-747 RHSDEGGPSFRRFAS
+747 
-762 RIVGITPEYTRGD
+762 VGITPEYTRGD
-775 KAIAWGVFLWSFVYG
+775 KAIAWGVFVWSFVYG
-790 FCLAFVGVVIW
+790 FGLAFVGVVVW
-801 NVIHPWPIRWW
+801 NVFQPWPIKWW
-812 CWYFII
+812 SWYFVI

-825 AMACVTTVWFGV
+825 LLACVTTVWFGV

-866 HVSLADKQALE
+866 HDSLADKAALE
-877 AVDHEADDRKEE
+877 KVDGKSDEG

>member
-78 SIIAPLWIVLGL
+78 SVLAPLWIVLGL
-90 TGYISYRFRET
+90 TGYIAYRFRET

-119 IAAAGLRSLAEM
+119 IVAAGLRSLAEM

-154 YHVLGIE
+154 YHVLGLE

-168 MVLFLTLAIS
+168 MILFLTLAIS

-188 IITDTIQGMILYPA
+188 VITDTIQGMILYPA
-202 LACFVV
+202 IACFVV

-229 GESFINPYDISKL
+229 GESFINPYDIDNL
-242 RDFNLFTVVIVAVYG
+242 RDFNLFTVVIVAVYA

-275 SPQEQKMAGLLGTWR
+275 SPQEQKMAGLLGNWR

-307 FLNHRN
+307 FLNHKH
-313 FASEANAV
+313 FAPEANAV
-321 RKDLATRVANDV
+321 RKDLAVRVADAV
-333 FKNDAHSREVVKAAV
+333 FKNTADDPSNADPHLREVVKAAV
-348 ETVPP
+348 AYVPA
-353 QIHEIGVDPPLSQAD
+353 QVHEIGVDPPLSQD
-368 NLDTAFLDVIHAALK
+368 RNLDTAFLDVIHGALK
-383 DDARVRKTAELDAA
+383 DDARERKTAELDAA
-397 GVTGEDREKALIDA
+397 GVVGEAREKALIDA

-426 NQQNLSV
+426 YQQNLSV

-465 AALTI
+465 AALTL

-497 GIGVFFLAGSY
+497 CIGVFFLAGSY

-551 ALVTSVSLSISYVF
+551 ALVTSVSLSTSYVYI
-565 VQLKWAETVYPAI
+565 QLKWAETVYPAI

-601 IHWEMDAVKCPV
+601 IHWQMDAVKCPV
-613 NAIEFNFFLSVLCAL
+613 NAIEFNFFLSVLCVI
-628 LYLGISKLTC
+628 LYLGVSRLTC
-638 KKPFNMER
+638 RKPFNLDR

-651 KYAIE
+651 KYGLGEKREIK
-656 GGAVRQMEGAAA
+656 Q
-668 QQMEGGVARQM
+668 
-679 EGAAAQQMEGGA
+679 
-691 ARQMEGAAAQQMK
+691 K
-704 NDSSFPPKADPSFV
+704 W
-718 GKADTRHFRQRRTLH
+718 TLRTVFSNL
-733 LSAKP
+733 
-738 TPVIPPTAA
+738 I
-747 RHSDEGGPSFRRFAS
+747 
-762 RIVGITPEYTRGD
+762 GITPEYTRGD
-775 KAIAWGVFLWSFVYG
+775 KAIAWGVFLYSFVYG
-790 FCLAFVGVVIW
+790 FGLAFVAVVIW
-801 NVIHPWPIRWW
+801 NVIRPWPVQWW
-812 CWYFII
+812 SWYFVI
-818 QFFIVPC
+818 QFFVIPC
-825 AMACVTTVWFGV
+825 ILACFTTVWFGV
-837 GGFIGLRQLF
+837 GGFFGLRQLF
-847 RDLAARKETNDL
+847 RDLAARKDTNDL

-866 HVSLADKQALE
+866 NMSLADKAELE
-877 AVDHEADDRKEE
+877 KVDEDSPPPPSPSAEPD

>member
-78 SIIAPLWIVLGL
+78 SVLAPLWIVLGL
-90 TGYISYRFRET
+90 TGYIAYRFRET

-119 IAAAGLRSLAEM
+119 IVAAGLRSLAEM

-154 YHVLGIE
+154 YHVLGLE

-168 MVLFLTLAIS
+168 MILFLTLAIS

-188 IITDTIQGMILYPA
+188 VITDTIQGMILYPA
-202 LACFVV
+202 IACFVV

-229 GESFINPYDISKL
+229 GESFINPYDIDNL
-242 RDFNLFTVVIVAVYG
+242 RDFNLFTVVIVAVYA

-275 SPQEQKMAGLLGTWR
+275 SPQEQKMAGLLGNWR

-307 FLNHRN
+307 FLNHKD
-313 FASEANAV
+313 FASEANDV
-321 RKDLATRVANDV
+321 RKDLAVRVADAV
-333 FKNDAHSREVVKAAV
+333 FKNTSDDPSNADPHLREVVKTAV
-348 ETVPP
+348 ADVPA
-353 QIHEIGVDPPLSQAD
+353 QVHEIGVDPPLSQD
-368 NLDTAFLDVIHAALK
+368 RNLDTAFLDVIHGALK
-383 DDARVRKTAELDAA
+383 DDARDRKTAELDAA
-397 GVTGEDREKALIDA
+397 GVVGEAREKALIDA
-411 EGKANDAFQQCRTLY
+411 EGKANDAFQRCRTLY
-426 NQQNLSV
+426 YQQNLSV

-465 AALTI
+465 AALTL

-497 GIGVFFLAGSY
+497 CIGVFFLAGSY

-551 ALVTSVSLSISYVF
+551 ALVTSVSLSVSYVF

-601 IHWEMDAVKCPV
+601 IHWQMDAVKCPV
-613 NAIEFNFFLSVLCAL
+613 NAIEFNFFLSVLCVI
-628 LYLGISKLTC
+628 LYLGVSRLTC
-638 KKPFNMER
+638 RKPFNLDR

-651 KYAIE
+651 KYGLGEKREIK
-656 GGAVRQMEGAAA
+656 Q
-668 QQMEGGVARQM
+668 
-679 EGAAAQQMEGGA
+679 
-691 ARQMEGAAAQQMK
+691 K
-704 NDSSFPPKADPSFV
+704 W
-718 GKADTRHFRQRRTLH
+718 TLRTVFSNL
-733 LSAKP
+733 
-738 TPVIPPTAA
+738 I
-747 RHSDEGGPSFRRFAS
+747 
-762 RIVGITPEYTRGD
+762 GITPEYTRGD
-775 KAIAWGVFLWSFVYG
+775 KAIAWGVFLYSFVYG
-790 FCLAFVGVVIW
+790 FGLAFAGVVVW
-801 NVIHPWPIRWW
+801 NVIHPWPVEWW
-812 CWYFII
+812 CWYFVI
-818 QFFIVPC
+818 QFFVIPC
-825 AMACVTTVWFGV
+825 ILACFTTVWFGV
-837 GGFIGLRQLF
+837 GGFFGLRQLF
-847 RDLAARKETNDL
+847 RDLAARKDTNDL

-866 HVSLADKQALE
+866 NMSLADKAALE
-877 AVDHEADDRKEE
+877 KVDEKADA

>member
-78 SIIAPLWIVLGL
+78 SVLAPLWIVLGL
-90 TGYISYRFRET
+90 TGYIAYRFRET

-119 IAAAGLRSLAEM
+119 IVAAGLRSLAEM

-154 YHVLGIE
+154 YHVLGLE

-168 MVLFLTLAIS
+168 MILFLTLAIS

-188 IITDTIQGMILYPA
+188 VITDTIQGMILYPA
-202 LACFVV
+202 IACFVV

-242 RDFNLFTVVIVAVYG
+242 RDFNLFTVVIVAVYA

-275 SPQEQKMAGLLGTWR
+275 SPQEQKMAGLLGNWR

-307 FLNHRN
+307 FLNHKN
-313 FASEANAV
+313 FASEANDV
-321 RKDLATRVANDV
+321 RKDLAVRVADAV
-333 FKNDAHSREVVKAAV
+333 FKNTSDDPSNADPHLREVVKAAV
-348 ETVPP
+348 ADVPA
-353 QIHEIGVDPPLSQAD
+353 QVHEIGVDPPLSQD
-368 NLDTAFLDVIHAALK
+368 RNLDTAFLDVIHGALK
-383 DDARVRKTAELDAA
+383 DDARGRKTAELDAA
-397 GVTGEDREKALIDA
+397 GVVGEAREKALIDA
-411 EGKANDAFQQCRTLY
+411 EGKANDAFQRCRTLY
-426 NQQNLSV
+426 YQQNLSV

-465 AALTI
+465 AALTL

-497 GIGVFFLAGSY
+497 CIGIFFLAGSY

-551 ALVTSVSLSISYVF
+551 ALVTSVSLSVSYVF

-601 IHWEMDAVKCPV
+601 IHWQMDAVKCPV
-613 NAIEFNFFLSVLCAL
+613 NAIEFNFFLSVLCVI
-628 LYLGISKLTC
+628 LYLGVSRLTC
-638 KKPFNMER
+638 RKPFNLDR

-651 KYAIE
+651 KYGLGEKREIK
-656 GGAVRQMEGAAA
+656 Q
-668 QQMEGGVARQM
+668 
-679 EGAAAQQMEGGA
+679 
-691 ARQMEGAAAQQMK
+691 K
-704 NDSSFPPKADPSFV
+704 W
-718 GKADTRHFRQRRTLH
+718 TLRTVFSNL
-733 LSAKP
+733 
-738 TPVIPPTAA
+738 I
-747 RHSDEGGPSFRRFAS
+747 
-762 RIVGITPEYTRGD
+762 GITPEYTRGD
-775 KAIAWGVFLWSFVYG
+775 KAIAWGVFLYSFVYG
-790 FCLAFVGVVIW
+790 FVLAFAGVVVW
-801 NVIHPWPIRWW
+801 NVIHPWPVKWW
-812 CWYFII
+812 CWYFVI
-818 QFFIVPC
+818 QFFVIPC
-825 AMACVTTVWFGV
+825 ILACFTTVWFGV
-837 GGFIGLRQLF
+837 GGFFGLRQLF
-847 RDLAARKETNDL
+847 RDLAARKDTNDL

-866 HVSLADKQALE
+866 NMSLADKAELE
-877 AVDHEADDRKEE
+877 KVDEKPDETAGDPG

>member
-78 SIIAPLWIVLGL
+78 SVLAPLWIVLGL
-90 TGYISYRFRET
+90 TGYIAYRFRET

-119 IAAAGLRSLAEM
+119 IVAAGLRSLAEM

-154 YHVLGIE
+154 YHVLGLE

-188 IITDTIQGMILYPA
+188 VITDTIQGMILYPA
-202 LACFVV
+202 IACFVV

-242 RDFNLFTVVIVAVYG
+242 RDFNLFTVVIVAVYA

-275 SPQEQKMAGLLGTWR
+275 SPQEQKMAGLLGNWR

-307 FLNHRN
+307 FLNHKN
-313 FASEANAV
+313 FASEANDV
-321 RKDLATRVANDV
+321 RKDLAVRVADAV
-333 FKNDAHSREVVKAAV
+333 FKNTSDDPSNADPHLREVVKAAV
-348 ETVPP
+348 ADVPA
-353 QIHEIGVDPPLSQAD
+353 QVHEIGVDPPLSQD
-368 NLDTAFLDVIHAALK
+368 RNLDTAFLDVIHGALK
-383 DDARVRKTAELDAA
+383 DDARERKTAELDAA
-397 GVTGEDREKALIDA
+397 GVVGEAREKALIDA

-426 NQQNLSV
+426 YQQNLSV

-465 AALTI
+465 AALTL

-497 GIGVFFLAGSY
+497 CIGVFFLAGSY

-551 ALVTSVSLSISYVF
+551 ALVTSVSLSVSYVF

-601 IHWEMDAVKCPV
+601 IHWQMDAVKCPV
-613 NAIEFNFFLSVLCAL
+613 NAIEFNFFLSVLCVI
-628 LYLGISKLTC
+628 LYLGVSRLTC
-638 KKPFNMER
+638 RKPFNLDR

-651 KYAIE
+651 KYGLGEKREIK
-656 GGAVRQMEGAAA
+656 Q
-668 QQMEGGVARQM
+668 
-679 EGAAAQQMEGGA
+679 
-691 ARQMEGAAAQQMK
+691 K
-704 NDSSFPPKADPSFV
+704 W
-718 GKADTRHFRQRRTLH
+718 TLRTVFSNL
-733 LSAKP
+733 
-738 TPVIPPTAA
+738 I
-747 RHSDEGGPSFRRFAS
+747 
-762 RIVGITPEYTRGD
+762 GITPEYTRGD
-775 KAIAWGVFLWSFVYG
+775 KAIAWGVFLYSFVYG
-790 FCLAFVGVVIW
+790 FVLAFAGVVVW
-801 NVIHPWPIRWW
+801 NVIHPWPVKWW
-812 CWYFII
+812 CWYFVI
-818 QFFIVPC
+818 QFFVIPC
-825 AMACVTTVWFGV
+825 ILACFTTVWFGV
-837 GGFIGLRQLF
+837 GGFFGLRQLF
-847 RDLAARKETNDL
+847 RDLAARKDTNDL

-866 HVSLADKQALE
+866 NMSLADKAELE
-877 AVDHEADDRKEE
+877 KVDENEEEKAGDPG

>member
-78 SIIAPLWIVLGL
+78 SVLAPLWIVLGL
-90 TGYISYRFRET
+90 TGYIAYRFRET

-119 IAAAGLRSLAEM
+119 IVAAGLRSLAEM

-154 YHVLGIE
+154 YHVLGLE

-168 MVLFLTLAIS
+168 MILFLTLAIS

-188 IITDTIQGMILYPA
+188 VITDTIQGMILYPA
-202 LACFVV
+202 IACFVV

-275 SPQEQKMAGLLGTWR
+275 SPQEQKMAGLLGNWR

-307 FLNHRN
+307 FLNHKN
-313 FASEANAV
+313 FAPEANAV
-321 RKDLATRVANDV
+321 RKDLAVRVADAV
-333 FKNDAHSREVVKAAV
+333 FKNTSDDPSNADPHLREVVKAAV
-348 ETVPP
+348 ADVPA
-353 QIHEIGVDPPLSQAD
+353 QVHEIGVDPPLSQD
-368 NLDTAFLDVIHAALK
+368 RNLDTAFLDVIHGALK
-383 DDARVRKTAELDAA
+383 DDARERKTAELDAA
-397 GVTGEDREKALIDA
+397 GVVGEAREKALIDA
-411 EGKANDAFQQCRTLY
+411 EGKANDAFQRCRTLY
-426 NQQNLSV
+426 YQQNLSV

-465 AALTI
+465 AALTL

-475 LPLKKKP
+475 LPLRKKP

-497 GIGVFFLAGSY
+497 CIGVFFLAGSY

-532 AIMTFGLYTRV
+532 AVMTFGLYTRV

-601 IHWEMDAVKCPV
+601 IHWQMDAVKCPV
-613 NAIEFNFFLSVLCAL
+613 NAIEFNFFLSVLCVI
-628 LYLGISKLTC
+628 LYLGVSRLTC
-638 KKPFNMER
+638 RKPFNLDR

-651 KYAIE
+651 KYGLGEKREIK
-656 GGAVRQMEGAAA
+656 Q
-668 QQMEGGVARQM
+668 
-679 EGAAAQQMEGGA
+679 
-691 ARQMEGAAAQQMK
+691 K
-704 NDSSFPPKADPSFV
+704 W
-718 GKADTRHFRQRRTLH
+718 TLRTVFSNL
-733 LSAKP
+733 
-738 TPVIPPTAA
+738 I
-747 RHSDEGGPSFRRFAS
+747 
-762 RIVGITPEYTRGD
+762 GITPEYTRGD
-775 KAIAWGVFLWSFVYG
+775 KAIAWGVFLYSFVYG
-790 FCLAFVGVVIW
+790 FVLAFVGVVVW
-801 NVIHPWPIRWW
+801 NVIHPWPVKWW
-812 CWYFII
+812 CWYFVI
-818 QFFIVPC
+818 QFFVIPC
-825 AMACVTTVWFGV
+825 ILACFTTVWFGV
-837 GGFIGLRQLF
+837 GGFFGLRQLF
-847 RDLAARKETNDL
+847 RDLAARKDTNDL

-866 HVSLADKQALE
+866 NMSLADKAELE
-877 AVDHEADDRKEE
+877 KVDENEEEKAGDPD

>member
-78 SIIAPLWIVLGL
+78 SVLAPLWIVLGL
-90 TGYISYRFRET
+90 TGYIAYRFRET

-119 IAAAGLRSLAEM
+119 IVAAGLRSLAEM

-154 YHVLGIE
+154 YHVLGLE

-168 MVLFLTLAIS
+168 MILFLTLAIS

-188 IITDTIQGMILYPA
+188 VITDTIQGMILYPA
-202 LACFVV
+202 IACFVV

-242 RDFNLFTVVIVAVYG
+242 RDFNLFTVVIVAVYA

-275 SPQEQKMAGLLGTWR
+275 SPQEQKMAGLLGNWR

-307 FLNHRN
+307 FLNHKH

-321 RKDLATRVANDV
+321 RKDLAVRVADAV
-333 FKNDAHSREVVKAAV
+333 FKNTADDPSNADPHLREVVKAAV
-348 ETVPP
+348 ADVPA
-353 QIHEIGVDPPLSQAD
+353 QVHEIGVDPPLSQD
-368 NLDTAFLDVIHAALK
+368 RNLDTAFLDVIHGALK
-383 DDARVRKTAELDAA
+383 DDARDRKTAELDAA
-397 GVTGEDREKALIDA
+397 GVVGEAREKALIDA
-411 EGKANDAFQQCRTLY
+411 EGKANDAFQRCRTLY
-426 NQQNLSV
+426 YQQNLSV

-465 AALTI
+465 AALTL

-497 GIGVFFLAGSY
+497 CIGVFFLAGSY

-551 ALVTSVSLSISYVF
+551 ALVTSVSLSVSYVF

-601 IHWEMDAVKCPV
+601 IHWQMDAVKCPV
-613 NAIEFNFFLSVLCAL
+613 NAIEFNFFLSVLCVI
-628 LYLGISKLTC
+628 LYLGVSRLTC
-638 KKPFNMER
+638 RKPFNLDR

-651 KYAIE
+651 KYGLGEKREIK
-656 GGAVRQMEGAAA
+656 Q
-668 QQMEGGVARQM
+668 
-679 EGAAAQQMEGGA
+679 
-691 ARQMEGAAAQQMK
+691 K
-704 NDSSFPPKADPSFV
+704 W
-718 GKADTRHFRQRRTLH
+718 TLRTVFSNL
-733 LSAKP
+733 
-738 TPVIPPTAA
+738 I
-747 RHSDEGGPSFRRFAS
+747 
-762 RIVGITPEYTRGD
+762 GITPEYTRGD
-775 KAIAWGVFLWSFVYG
+775 KAIAWGVFLYSFVYG
-790 FCLAFVGVVIW
+790 FVLAFAGVVVW
-801 NVIHPWPIRWW
+801 NVIHPWPVKWW
-812 CWYFII
+812 CWYFVI
-818 QFFIVPC
+818 QFFVIPC
-825 AMACVTTVWFGV
+825 ILACFTTVWFGV
-837 GGFIGLRQLF
+837 GGFFGLRQLF
-847 RDLAARKETNDL
+847 RDLAARKDTNDL

-866 HVSLADKQALE
+866 NMSLADKAELE
-877 AVDHEADDRKEE
+877 KVDEDSPPPPSPSAEPD

>member
-1 MTWYD
+1 MSWYD

-14 CFVMYMGFYTRRYVR
+14 CFVMYMGFHTRRYVR

-78 SIIAPLWIVLGL
+78 SVLAPLWIVLGL
-90 TGYISYRFRET
+90 TGYIAYRFRET

-119 IAAAGLRSLAEM
+119 IVAAGLRSLAEM

-168 MVLFLTLAIS
+168 MILFLTLAIS

-188 IITDTIQGMILYPA
+188 VITDTIQGMILYPA
-202 LACFVV
+202 LAIFVA

-307 FLNHRN
+307 FLNHRD
-313 FASEANAV
+313 FAPEANAV
-321 RKDLATRVANDV
+321 RKDLSVRVADAV
-333 FKNDAHSREVVKAAV
+333 FKNTSADPSNTDLHLREVVKAAV
-348 ETVPP
+348 AAVPP
-353 QIHEIGVDPPLSQAD
+353 QVHEIGVDPPLSQD
-368 NLDTAFLDVIHAALK
+368 RNLDTAFLDVIHGALK
-383 DDARVRKTAELDAA
+383 DDARDRKTAELDAA
-397 GVTGEDREKALIDA
+397 GVVGEAREKALIDA
-411 EGKANDAFQQCRTLY
+411 EGKANDAFQRCRTLY
-426 NQQNLSV
+426 YQQNLSV

-465 AALTI
+465 AALTL

-475 LPLKKKP
+475 LPLRKKP

-497 GIGVFFLAGSY
+497 CIGVFFLAGSY

-532 AIMTFGLYTRV
+532 AVMTFGLYTRV

-551 ALVTSVSLSISYVF
+551 ALVTSVSMSVSYVF

-601 IHWEMDAVKCPV
+601 IHWQMDAVKCPV
-613 NAIEFNFFLSVLCAL
+613 NAIEFNFFLSVLCVI
-628 LYLGISKLTC
+628 LYLGVSRLTC
-638 KKPFNMER
+638 RKPFNLDR

-651 KYAIE
+651 KYGLGEKREIK
-656 GGAVRQMEGAAA
+656 Q
-668 QQMEGGVARQM
+668 
-679 EGAAAQQMEGGA
+679 
-691 ARQMEGAAAQQMK
+691 K
-704 NDSSFPPKADPSFV
+704 W
-718 GKADTRHFRQRRTLH
+718 TLRTVFSNL
-733 LSAKP
+733 
-738 TPVIPPTAA
+738 
-747 RHSDEGGPSFRRFAS
+747 
-762 RIVGITPEYTRGD
+762 VGITPEYSRGD

-790 FCLAFVGVVIW
+790 FLLAFVGVVVW
-801 NVIHPWPIRWW
+801 NAFRPWPVEWW
-812 CWYFII
+812 SWYFVI

-825 AMACVTTVWFGV
+825 LLACVTTVWFGV

-847 RDLAARKETNDL
+847 RDLAARKDTNDL

-866 HVSLADKQALE
+866 HVSLADKAALE
-877 AVDHEADDRKEE
+877 KVDEKADER

>member
-78 SIIAPLWIVLGL
+78 SVLAPLWIVLGL
-90 TGYISYRFRET
+90 TGYIAYRFRET

-119 IAAAGLRSLAEM
+119 IVAAGLRSLAEM

-154 YHVLGIE
+154 YHVLGLE

-168 MVLFLTLAIS
+168 MILFLTLAIS

-188 IITDTIQGMILYPA
+188 VITDTIQGMILYPA
-202 LACFVV
+202 IACFVV

-242 RDFNLFTVVIVAVYG
+242 RDFNLFTVVIVAVYA

-275 SPQEQKMAGLLGTWR
+275 SPQEQKMAGLLGNWR

-307 FLNHRN
+307 FLNHKH
-313 FASEANAV
+313 FAPEANAV
-321 RKDLATRVANDV
+321 RKDLAVRVADAV
-333 FKNDAHSREVVKAAV
+333 FKNTADDPSNADPHLREVVKAAV
-348 ETVPP
+348 ADVPA
-353 QIHEIGVDPPLSQAD
+353 QVHEIGVDPPLSQD
-368 NLDTAFLDVIHAALK
+368 RNLDTAFLDVIHGALK
-383 DDARVRKTAELDAA
+383 DDARERKTAELDAA
-397 GVTGEDREKALIDA
+397 GVVGEAREKALIDA

-426 NQQNLSV
+426 YQQNLSV

-465 AALTI
+465 AALTL

-497 GIGVFFLAGSY
+497 CIGVFFLAGSY

-551 ALVTSVSLSISYVF
+551 ALVTSVSLSVSYVF

-601 IHWEMDAVKCPV
+601 IHWQMDAVKCPV
-613 NAIEFNFFLSVLCAL
+613 NAIEFNFFLSVLCVI
-628 LYLGISKLTC
+628 LYLGVSRLTC
-638 KKPFNMER
+638 RKPFNLDR

-651 KYAIE
+651 KYGLGEKREIK
-656 GGAVRQMEGAAA
+656 Q
-668 QQMEGGVARQM
+668 
-679 EGAAAQQMEGGA
+679 
-691 ARQMEGAAAQQMK
+691 K
-704 NDSSFPPKADPSFV
+704 W
-718 GKADTRHFRQRRTLH
+718 TLRTVFSNL
-733 LSAKP
+733 
-738 TPVIPPTAA
+738 I
-747 RHSDEGGPSFRRFAS
+747 
-762 RIVGITPEYTRGD
+762 GITPEYTRGD
-775 KAIAWGVFLWSFVYG
+775 KAIAWGVFLYSFVYG
-790 FCLAFVGVVIW
+790 FVLAFVGVVVW
-801 NVIHPWPIRWW
+801 NVIHPWPVKWW
-812 CWYFII
+812 CWYFVI
-818 QFFIVPC
+818 QFFVIPC
-825 AMACVTTVWFGV
+825 ILACFTTVWFGV
-837 GGFIGLRQLF
+837 GGFFGLRQLF
-847 RDLAARKETNDL
+847 RDLAARKDTNDL

-866 HVSLADKQALE
+866 NMSLADKAELE
-877 AVDHEADDRKEE
+877 KVDEDSPAPPSPSAEPD

>member
-78 SIIAPLWIVLGL
+78 SVLAPLWIVLGL
-90 TGYISYRFRET
+90 TGYIAYRFRET

-119 IAAAGLRSLAEM
+119 IVAAGLRSLAEM

-154 YHVLGIE
+154 YHVLGLE

-168 MVLFLTLAIS
+168 MILFLTLAIS

-188 IITDTIQGMILYPA
+188 VITDTIQGMILYPA
-202 LACFVV
+202 IACFVV

-275 SPQEQKMAGLLGTWR
+275 SPQEQKMAGLLGNWR

-307 FLNHRN
+307 FLNHKN
-313 FASEANAV
+313 FASEANDV
-321 RKDLATRVANDV
+321 RKDLAVRVADAV
-333 FKNDAHSREVVKAAV
+333 FKNTSDDPSNADPHLREVVKAAV
-348 ETVPP
+348 ADVPA
-353 QIHEIGVDPPLSQAD
+353 QVHEIGVDPPLSQD
-368 NLDTAFLDVIHAALK
+368 RNLDTAFLDVIHGALK
-383 DDARVRKTAELDAA
+383 DDARDRKTAELDAA
-397 GVTGEDREKALIDA
+397 GVVGEAREKALIDA
-411 EGKANDAFQQCRTLY
+411 EGKANDAFQRCRTLY
-426 NQQNLSV
+426 YQQNLSV

-465 AALTI
+465 AALTL

-475 LPLKKKP
+475 LPLRKKP

-497 GIGVFFLAGSY
+497 CIGVFFLAGSY

-551 ALVTSVSLSISYVF
+551 ALVTSVSLSVSYVF

-601 IHWEMDAVKCPV
+601 IHWQMDAVKCPV
-613 NAIEFNFFLSVLCAL
+613 NAIEFNFFLSVLCVI
-628 LYLGISKLTC
+628 LYLGVSRLTC
-638 KKPFNMER
+638 RKPFNLDR

-651 KYAIE
+651 KYGLGEKREIK
-656 GGAVRQMEGAAA
+656 Q
-668 QQMEGGVARQM
+668 
-679 EGAAAQQMEGGA
+679 
-691 ARQMEGAAAQQMK
+691 K
-704 NDSSFPPKADPSFV
+704 W
-718 GKADTRHFRQRRTLH
+718 TLRTVFSNL
-733 LSAKP
+733 
-738 TPVIPPTAA
+738 I
-747 RHSDEGGPSFRRFAS
+747 
-762 RIVGITPEYTRGD
+762 GITPEYTRGD
-775 KAIAWGVFLWSFVYG
+775 KAIAWGVFLYSFVYG
-790 FCLAFVGVVIW
+790 FVLAFAGVVVW
-801 NVIHPWPIRWW
+801 NVIHPWPVKWW
-812 CWYFII
+812 CWYFVI
-818 QFFIVPC
+818 QFFVIPC
-825 AMACVTTVWFGV
+825 ILACFTTVWFGV
-837 GGFIGLRQLF
+837 GGFFGLRQLF
-847 RDLAARKETNDL
+847 RDLAARKDTNDL

-866 HVSLADKQALE
+866 NMSLADKAELE
-877 AVDHEADDRKEE
+877 KVDEDSPAPPSPSAEPD

>member
-78 SIIAPLWIVLGL
+78 SILAPLWIVLGL
-90 TGYISYRFRET
+90 TGYIAYRFRET

-119 IAAAGLRSLAEM
+119 IVAAGLRSLAEM

-188 IITDTIQGMILYPA
+188 VITDTIQGMILYPA
-202 LACFVV
+202 IACFVV

-229 GESFINPYDISKL
+229 GESFINPYDIDNL
-242 RDFNLFTVVIVAVYG
+242 RDFNLFTVVIVAVYA

-269 YSSAAK
+269 YSTAAK
-275 SPQEQKMAGLLGTWR
+275 SAQEQKMAGLLGTWR

-307 FLNHRN
+307 FLNHKH
-313 FASEANAV
+313 FAPEANAV
-321 RKDLATRVANDV
+321 RKTLVSRVADDL
-333 FKNDAHSREVVKAAV
+333 FRSDPRDDDDWAQARAHLREVVKTAV

-353 QIHEIGVDPPLSQAD
+353 QVHEIGVDPPLSQD
-368 NLDTAFLDVIHAALK
+368 RNLDTAFLDVIHVALK
-383 DDARVRKTAELDAA
+383 DDARARKTAELDAA
-397 GVTGEDREKALIDA
+397 GVAGEERDKALIDA

-426 NQQNLSV
+426 YQQNLSA

-439 PPGLFGLFAL
+439 PSGLFGLFAL

-465 AALTI
+465 AALTL

-475 LPLKKKP
+475 LPLRKKP

-497 GIGVFFLAGSY
+497 CIGVFFLAGSY

-565 VQLKWAETVYPAI
+565 VQLKWAKTVYPAI

-601 IHWEMDAVKCPV
+601 IHWQMDAVKCPV
-613 NAIEFNFFLSVLCAL
+613 NAIEFNFFLSVLCVI
-628 LYLGISKLTC
+628 LYLGVSRLTC
-638 KKPFNMER
+638 RKPFNLDR

-651 KYAIE
+651 KYGLGEKREIK
-656 GGAVRQMEGAAA
+656 Q
-668 QQMEGGVARQM
+668 
-679 EGAAAQQMEGGA
+679 
-691 ARQMEGAAAQQMK
+691 K
-704 NDSSFPPKADPSFV
+704 W
-718 GKADTRHFRQRRTLH
+718 TLRTVFSNL
-733 LSAKP
+733 
-738 TPVIPPTAA
+738 I
-747 RHSDEGGPSFRRFAS
+747 
-762 RIVGITPEYTRGD
+762 GITPEYTRGD
-775 KAIAWGVFLWSFVYG
+775 KAIAWGVFLYSFVYG
-790 FCLAFVGVVIW
+790 FVLAFVAVVVW
-801 NVIHPWPIRWW
+801 NVIQPWPVKWW
-812 CWYFII
+812 SWYFVI
-818 QFFIVPC
+818 QFFVIPC
-825 AMACVTTVWFGV
+825 ILACFTTVWFGV
-837 GGFIGLRQLF
+837 GGFFGLRQLF

-866 HVSLADKQALE
+866 NMSLADKQALE
-877 AVDHEADDRKEE
+877 AVDRPEGAAQDGAQDGGKDE